1 MRTNSFS
8 VSQIVG
14 NKQIQNLCKLCTNKF
29 FLDPDPHLYGP
40 EVYVCTQTF
49 PQNIT
54 TVNFY
59 VKCKKNNKG
68 KYFLD
73 LNGIR
78 IQFPDPKQEKQGS

>member
-54 TVNFY
+54 TLNFY
-59 VKCKKNNKG
+59 VKCKKIIKG
-68 KYFLD
+68 NIFW
-73 LNGIR
+73 I
-78 IQFPDPKQEKQGS
+78 